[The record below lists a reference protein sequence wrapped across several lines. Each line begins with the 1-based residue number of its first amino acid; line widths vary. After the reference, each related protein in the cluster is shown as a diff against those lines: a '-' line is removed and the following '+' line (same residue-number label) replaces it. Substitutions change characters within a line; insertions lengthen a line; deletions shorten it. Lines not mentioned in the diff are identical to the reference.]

1 MNINILVVDD
11 EPFLR
16 ELYVE
21 FLSRVGYEVDAKAS
35 GEEALEA
42 VSHRSYDLM
51 ILDLVM
57 TGINGL
63 ATFQQVKLLTPD
75 AKAVLVSGSVDQFE
89 PELEEARRNGLLGV
103 LPKPFALQD
112 LSKLVESAL
121 QGEMRVA

>member
-11 EPFLR
+11 DPFLR

-63 ATFQQVKLLTPD
+63 ATFQQVKLMTPD

-89 PELEEARRNGLLGV
+89 SELEEARRNGLLGV

>member
-63 ATFQQVKLLTPD
+63 ATFQQVKLMTPD

-89 PELEEARRNGLLGV
+89 SELEEARRNGLLGV
-103 LPKPFALQD
+103 LSKPFALQD

>member
-11 EPFLR
+11 DPFLR

-63 ATFQQVKLLTPD
+63 ATFQQVKLMTPD

-89 PELEEARRNGLLGV
+89 AELEEARRNGLLGV

>member
-63 ATFQQVKLLTPD
+63 ATFQQVKLMTPD

-89 PELEEARRNGLLGV
+89 AELEEARRNGLLGV